1 MMPIMN
7 ETVKKLV
14 DEYGAKLVEDRRW
27 LHAHPELSFKEF
39 ETSKWVR
46 SRLDKAG
53 IPVLSG
59 ISGNS
64 VVGVLE
70 GEGPGPAIGLR
81 ADMDALGLT
90 EENDLPY
97 KSSVSGV
104 MHACGH
110 DAHTAALV
118 ALAEIFS
125 AHRELIRGR
134 IYFIFQQGEEF
145 LPGGAVQLCA
155 DGVMK
160 NIDYIFGWHCD
171 ANHPVG
177 SIDLA
182 PGARTAAV
190 GTYDIK
196 ITGRGGHG
204 SMPQQANNPIIPA
217 SELVSAIN
225 LIPAL
230 KCDPIKSCTIS
241 TSYLLCGVEGVA
253 NVIPSA
259 VSMGGNIRS
268 LDTEVRDFAM
278 KYIEKLANGICAAHG
293 CECKVT
299 MVYGY
304 PASVIDQ
311 RCFEVMDE
319 AARELGLRNIQA
331 PPSLGAEDFAYYGME
346 KPAGFCMFGMAD
358 PSGAHKPTPHHNPY
372 FYIDDEKGLPLALE
386 YMLTV
391 YLKAVETLPPTTNK
405 E

>member
-1 MMPIMN
+1 MN
-7 ETVKKLV
+7 ETAKRLAE
-14 DEYGAKLVEDRRW
+14 EYGSRLTENRRW
-27 LHAHPELSFKEF
+27 LHAHPELSFKET
-39 ETSKWVR
+39 ETSRWIR
-46 SRLDKAG
+46 SRLENAG

-64 VVGVLE
+64 IVAVIE
-70 GEGPGPAIGLR
+70 GAQPGPSIGLR

-97 KSSVSGV
+97 KSTVPGV

-110 DAHTAALV
+110 DAHTAALI

-125 AHRELIRGR
+125 AHRELVRGK
-134 IYFIFQQGEEF
+134 IYFIFQQAEEF
-145 LPGGAVQLCA
+145 LPGGAVQLCR
-155 DGVMK
+155 DGVMRD
-160 NIDYIFGWHCD
+160 IDYIFGWHCD
-171 ANHPVG
+171 ATFPVG
-177 SIDLA
+177 GIDLA
-182 PGARTAAV
+182 PGARSAAV

-204 SMPQQANNPIIPA
+204 SKPQQTNNPIIPA
-217 SELVSAIN
+217 GELVSAIN

-230 KCDPIKSCTIS
+230 KCDPIKSCTVS

-268 LDTEVRDFAM
+268 LDTEVRDFVM
-278 KYIEKLANGICAAHG
+278 GEIEKLAKGICSAHG
-293 CECKVT
+293 CECAVSL
-299 MVYGY
+299 VYGY
-304 PASVIDQ
+304 PASVIDR
-311 RCFEVMDE
+311 RCFEVMD
-319 AARELGLRNIQA
+319 AAANELGLKNIQV

-358 PSGAHKPTPHHNPY
+358 PTGVHEPTPHHNPY

-391 YLKAVETLPPTTNK
+391 YFKAVEMLP
-405 E
+405 